1 MELVL
6 REFMRKYSVP
16 LFLLGLLAI
25 VVASISGNA
34 VLLALV
40 IVATALIAL
49 LMPWRRDSSPES
61 AESSRGGRRDGGSPH

>member
-1 MELVL
+1 MEPAL
-6 REFMRKYSVP
+6 REFVRKYSVP

-34 VLLALV
+34 VLLSLV

-49 LMPWRRDSSPES
+49 LMPWRRGSSPES
-61 AESSRGGRRDGGSPH
+61 AESPRGGRRDGSSPR